1 MMQFKI
7 LKYAGIATLAT
18 SLFTACSDENHA
30 GVLTE
35 TESGTTIASI
45 VKDEN
50 GNPVISAKVSLI
62 SATHIA
68 ARMAPIKTTT
78 TDNEGKFTLDSISAG
93 EYALQISNT
102 EHTQSAYQTLTVE
115 ENKSGIQTLSVPEA
129 ILEKNASLAL
139 GLSSYELSS
148 GDTLCITG
156 TLNCAGVGDKDV
168 NAGIVTISEI
178 PPMEF
183 TKITLIRGAG
193 RDTSTRDVKW
203 DFVPGEKLEI
213 KTNLIPVTVTEEA
226 MAAAKKLNGD
236 KTLESMIVPVTI
248 SKNIKNPILLDKN
261 GDTLSLYKV
270 ENDKDE
276 SRYLAM
282 IPSIDVGTYKF
293 TASSSDKTQKPYGI
307 TRAIVETTQGMIV
320 SENDYRNDFIVDS
333 TSNSLGISF
342 WIEEKN
348 TAPKNS
354 DSILL
359 DSKENDVTYRL
370 RTGDKPEELCANFYK
385 RDSTDSTWKINYTT
399 LLNSYCHDVLDGI
412 RHHYVMF
419 IKANHIVIAIDGKIV
434 EDSEMVKA
442 FILYPGFTTGT
453 HKLENLTVFSL
464 KQTAISQK
472 DDSGWERLHA
482 WLSAFYMLQ
491 K

>member
-45 VKDEN
+45 VRDEN
-50 GNPVISAKVSLI
+50 GNPVTSAKVSLI
-62 SATHIA
+62 STTHIA

-156 TLNCAGVGDKDV
+156 TLNCTGVGDTDV
-168 NAGIVTISEI
+168 DAGIVTINEI

-213 KTNLIPVTVTEEA
+213 ETGTITVKVTKEMT
-226 MAAAKKLNGD
+226 M
-236 KTLESMIVPVTI
+236 TLDSMIVPVKFKT
-248 SKNIKNPILLDKN
+248 NVNNPVLVSDK
-261 GDTLSLYKV
+261 GDTLALYKF
-270 ENDKDE
+270 ENDQSDSK
-276 SRYLAM
+276 YLTV
-282 IPSIDVGTYKF
+282 IPNIDVGTYKY
-293 TASSSDKTQKPYGI
+293 TVSSSNSVVQPALIKKAY
-307 TRAIVETTQGMIV
+307 AETTPGMTIV
-320 SENDYRNDFIVDS
+320 NNQSWKAFGSI
-333 TSNSLGISF
+333 LGISF
-342 WIEEKN
+342 WVTKDN
-348 TAPKNS
+348 LTSAS
-354 DSILL
+354 DSIYVNTRQ
-359 DSKENDVTYRL
+359 KESDVAFSIKA
-370 RTGDKPEELCANFYK
+370 GHKSDELCAEFYK
-385 RDSTDSTWKINYTT
+385 RDSTGSDDTKDTSCQK
-399 LLNSYCHDVLDGI
+399 VLDGK
-412 RHHYVMF
+412 RHHYSIF
-419 IKANHIVIAIDGKIV
+419 IQNHHVVIVIDGRLADNKDFSDQFQSIPP
-434 EDSEMVKA
+434 
-442 FILYPGFTTGT
+442 ITIGN
-453 HKLENLTVFSL
+453 HKLEDLVIYTL
-464 KQTAISQK
+464 G
-472 DDSGWERLHA
+472 DSITQSSKSWERLLA
-482 WLSAFYMLQ
+482 WLSTFYMLQ